1 MALLVVLLQFP
12 NLSVCVQEQKGD
24 KMHSGQAL

>member
-1 MALLVVLLQFP
+1 MATVLLQFP